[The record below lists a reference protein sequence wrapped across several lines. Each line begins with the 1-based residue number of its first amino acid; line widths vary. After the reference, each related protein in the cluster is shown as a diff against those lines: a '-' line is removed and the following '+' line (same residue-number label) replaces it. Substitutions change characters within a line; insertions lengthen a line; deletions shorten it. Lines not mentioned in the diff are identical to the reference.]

1 VLAEHTT
8 LSPIHHSPIN
18 INYIMHKTMPAL
30 SVNMQT
36 LADIPVHKRVTT
48 TATATT
54 TTT

>member
-1 VLAEHTT
+1 
-8 LSPIHHSPIN
+8 
-18 INYIMHKTMPAL
+18 MPAL

-54 TTT
+54 KTFSPKHAGVG